1 MDQVLAVEKH
11 ECPACGAQAEWNP
24 AKQKL
29 VCPFCGTES
38 PYQID
43 RDTGKV
49 AEQDLARALR
59 ELPDEAR
66 GWQTERRSV
75 QCQSCKAV
83 MVFDPARVGQNCEF
97 CGSPA
102 LVSYE
107 EIKAPISPTGVLP
120 FRIDAASVRDSIR
133 RWWRSKWLAPGKL
146 WRTALVDTVKS
157 LYIPYWTFD
166 AQVHCPWD
174 AEAGHYYYVPVTVT
188 NGKGQRVTR
197 MERRVRWEPASGVVD
212 HFFDDEPVPG
222 TQGLPLDLLK
232 QVEPFPT
239 PELRALRHRLPVG
252 PRGRALPRRA
262 LRRRAALHRSDDRDA
277 AAALRQQIPGDTYRN
292 LRIFPQFSGRTFK
305 HVLVP
310 IWLLSY
316 TYGASAFQ
324 VIVNGYTRPHRRPLP
339 EEHLEDRAA
348 RAAGGARGD
357 RRDRCSAPRP
367 TLERRRRCGVL
378 RVWLRSA
385 PDAQR
390 PQQGH
395 ELVVID
401 RLHEMAIE
409 TRGAGSI
416 AILLLA
422 PPGERQQHHSA
433 RPMAAAGSGG
443 TPRSRRA
450 RGSPMSSS
458 TTSGRWRRR
467 GLERGRAIVRCD
479 DVMPVQ
485 FEQHGER
492 GRRIPI
498 VVDHQDPA

>member
-1 MDQVLAVEKH
+1 VAHLARRAHRLHVGLIGVSQPLSVDQVVAVDKH

-24 AKQKL
+24 SKQKL

-38 PYQID
+38 PYRID

-66 GWQTERRSV
+66 GWQTERHSV

-102 LVSYE
+102 LVAYE

-120 FRIDAASVRDSIR
+120 FRIDTSTVRDSIR
-133 RWWRSKWLAPGKL
+133 QWWRSKWLAPGRL

-174 AEAGHYYYVPVTVT
+174 AEAGHYYYVAVQGTDSQ
-188 NGKGQRVTR
+188 GRRVTR
-197 MERRVRWEPASGVVD
+197 QEQRVRWEPASGVVD

-239 PELRALRHRLPVG
+239 PAVVPYDTAFLSGHVVEHYRVVLFDAAQRSIDQMN
-252 PRGRALPRRA
+252 
-262 LRRRAALHRSDDRDA
+262 AALQQLCA
-277 AAALRQQIPGDTYRN
+277 QQIPGDTYRN
-292 LRIFPQFSGRTFK
+292 LRIAPEFSGRTFK

-310 IWLLSY
+310 VWLLSY

-324 VIVNGYTRPHRRPLP
+324 VIVNGYTGRIAGRYPKSIWKIVVLV
-339 EEHLEDRAA
+339 LLAA
-348 RAAGGARGD
+348 IAA
-357 RRDRCSAPRP
+357 
-367 TLERRRRCGVL
+367 
-378 RVWLRSA
+378 
-385 PDAQR
+385 
-390 PQQGH
+390 
-395 ELVVID
+395 VIF
-401 RLHEMAIE
+401 
-409 TRGAGSI
+409 
-416 AILLLA
+416 LLLNA
-422 PPGERQQHHSA
+422 
-433 RPMAAAGSGG
+433 
-443 TPRSRRA
+443 
-450 RGSPMSSS
+450 
-458 TTSGRWRRR
+458 
-467 GLERGRAIVRCD
+467 
-479 DVMPVQ
+479 
-485 FEQHGER
+485 EQNSY
-492 GRRIPI
+492 
-498 VVDHQDPA
+498 